1 MKKMLLSVLAI
12 VISLFFIT
20 QTNTTPRYDL
30 SNNNFDFQATVAIF
44 NNGNVP
50 MPSYVAQRAPILP
63 VLGDTTDNKKIYVDL
78 THQRLYAYEGSNLIY
93 DFPVSTGKWGRT
105 PTGTFS
111 IWGKF
116 RYVRMTGGSVALHTY
131 YDLPNVPFTQFFS
144 NSTVPAS
151 AGFSLHGTYWHSN
164 FGHPMSH
171 GCVNMRTTDA
181 ELMYRWT
188 TPGISDI
195 NQSIRS
201 NKTNPGTTI
210 IIYGV
215 TPAS

>member
-1 MKKMLLSVLAI
+1 MLLSVLVIA
-12 VISLFFIT
+12 ISLFFIT
-20 QTNTTPRYDL
+20 QTNTRPQYDL
-30 SNNNFDFQATVAIF
+30 SDGNFNFQATAAIF
-44 NNGNVP
+44 NNENVP
-50 MPSYVAQRAPILP
+50 MPSYVAQKAPILP

-78 THQRLYAYEGSNLIY
+78 THQRLYAYEGDNLIY

-105 PTGTFS
+105 PTGTFN

-144 NSTVPAS
+144 NNNVPAS

-188 TPGISDI
+188 TPSITDI

-201 NKTNPGTTI
+201 SKTNPGTTI